1 MSMSLDQMF
10 SKAKAAQRAARQAAR
25 QAKVVAETESYM
37 AGNRRHQAIIA
48 AVAAIT
54 TPAIARAV
62 ARDQRVVRLCNN
74 PTLAEELTQTLVW
87 APAQPEKINS
97 TLSAIFGHGGVLD
110 QLA

>member
-1 MSMSLDQMF
+1 MSLDQMF
-10 SKAKAAQRAARQAAR
+10 SKAKAAQRATRQAAR

-37 AGNRRHQAIIA
+37 AGAKRHAEIIA
-48 AVAAIT
+48 AVAALT

-62 ARDQRVVRLCNN
+62 EHDRRVVRLCNN
-74 PTLAEELTQTLVW
+74 PSLCDELTQTLVW